1 MDLKLEYHS
10 GIHVGLKRTN
20 NQDSILVDGDN
31 NLFAVADGL
40 GGHLGGEV
48 ASAIA
53 LATLRDSILSGIS
66 SSLRYRSKFILKKA
80 FKNSNEEI
88 YDQSQRHESLRGM
101 GTTLISLWY
110 SNGKFYIGHVGDSRA
125 YLYKDSKLWQLTT
138 DHVLLKDVLKSGFE
152 YQEKTALKLKNSPLT
167 NSVGFTKK
175 VDTDV
180 LVREVSVGDAF
191 LLCSDGLHGM
201 VTDNVI
207 LDIFK
212 SEELKNIP
220 QKCIIKALA
229 AGGYDNVSV
238 VVVKVLSC

>member
-1 MDLKLEYHS
+1 MGLKLEYHS
-10 GIHVGLKRTN
+10 GIHIGLKRTN
-20 NQDSILVDGDN
+20 NQDSILVDSDN

-48 ASAIA
+48 ASAMA
-53 LATLRDSILSGIS
+53 LSTLKESVISGLASSI
-66 SSLRYRSKFILKKA
+66 RYRSKFILKKA
-80 FKNSNEEI
+80 FKNSNKEI
-88 YDQSQRHESLRGM
+88 FEQSQRHESLKGM
-101 GTTLISLWY
+101 GTTLVSLWY
-110 SNGKFYIGHVGDSRA
+110 SNNKIYIGHVGDSRI
-125 YLYKDSKLWQLTT
+125 YLYKDSKLWQLTE

-152 YQEKTALKLKNSPLT
+152 YQEKTSLKLRSSPLT
-167 NSVGFTKK
+167 NSVGFTEK
-175 VDTDV
+175 VDVDV
-180 LVREVSVGDAF
+180 LVREAAVGDTF

-201 VTDNVI
+201 VDDDVI

-212 SEELKNIP
+212 TEELKDIP